1 MAYQQNLQRNAF
13 LKFETGGLPSLKV
26 DTLAVTFSAGQHQV
40 IVRTTDGLLLSLSC
54 EPPSRKLLKIKLFRK
69 DLRRT

>member
-13 LKFETGGLPSLKV
+13 IKYETGGLPSLKV

-40 IVRTTDGLLLSLSC
+40 IVRTVDGLLLPLNC
-54 EPPSRKLLKIKLFRK
+54 EPPSSTLPQIIVVKS
-69 DLRRT
+69 

>member
-13 LKFETGGLPSLKV
+13 IKYETGGLPSLKV

-40 IVRTTDGLLLSLSC
+40 IVRTVDGLLLPLNC
-54 EPPSRKLLKIKLFRK
+54 EPPSSTLSNQSGEVMIF
-69 DLRRT
+69 